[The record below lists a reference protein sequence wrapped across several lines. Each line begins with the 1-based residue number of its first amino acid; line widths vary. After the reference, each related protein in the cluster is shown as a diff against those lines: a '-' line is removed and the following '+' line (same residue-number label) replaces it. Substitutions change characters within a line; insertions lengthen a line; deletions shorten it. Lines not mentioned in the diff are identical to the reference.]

1 MGKTKQKGKEMKR
14 ILVLSMIIFGFSS
27 AFSQDLIKTI
37 QQLTIEND
45 SLKKQAIKPLYDSI
59 IILNSINRAIVLE
72 SQNKVKALEDDKRDL
87 IKKVENLE
95 NKITKLNENKIKVEH
110 DSLKLKVDSLS
121 ARVEDLKKILSQK
134 ELQIINERQ
143 SALRKSI
150 EEKEKGKQEALNQ
163 IFEAY
168 DKPFDELIKM
178 STIKTVERDLEIVKK
193 NNNELREKYVHLQKY
208 FTSKAVLA
216 EKYNERN
223 VNLAKR
229 EISSLPQTDLVKN
242 LTKRLNEYKLSNEGL
257 IETIDKILSIDKK
270 FIANDDNDQ
279 KRKLNLIFAELS
291 SYFRNY
297 RFNFSEDPY
306 LSDIILEIMKQ
317 KQRDANTDIS
327 SFLDK
332 L

>member
-1 MGKTKQKGKEMKR
+1 MVKTKQKGKEMKR

-27 AFSQDLIKTI
+27 AFSQDLIKAI

-87 IKKVENLE
+87 IKKVENIE

-121 ARVEDLKKILSQK
+121 ARVEDFKKILSQK

-143 SALRKSI
+143 SAIRKSI
-150 EEKEKGKQEALNQ
+150 EEKEKGKQEVLNQ
-163 IFEAY
+163 IFQAY
-168 DKPFDELIKM
+168 NKPFDELIKM
-178 STIKTVERDLEIVKK
+178 STIKTVERDLTLVR
-193 NNNELREKYVHLQKY
+193 NYNELREKYLQLQKY
-208 FTSKAVLA
+208 FSSKAVLS
-216 EKYNERN
+216 EKYNERSIN
-223 VNLAKR
+223 SAQR
-229 EISSLPQTDLVKN
+229 QISSMAQTEPVMHLSNK
-242 LTKRLNEYKLSNEGL
+242 LNEYKLYNEGL
-257 IETIDKILSIDKK
+257 IAAIEKILIIDRQM
-270 FIANDDNDQ
+270 IANDDSDQ
-279 KRKLNLIFAELS
+279 KRKLNLILAEIS

-297 RFNFSEDPY
+297 RFNFSDYPY